1 MSNVAPSANWA
12 GNITFGPEDHR
23 RPATVEALQEVVAQS
38 AADGKRVRA
47 VGAAHSFNRIADVD
61 GVLVSTDDLCRIVE
75 LDATARTVTV
85 EGGIRYAALTAHL
98 HDNGW
103 ALANLPSLP
112 HVSVA
117 GAVATGTHGSGDG
130 NRVLAAA
137 VASLDLVTASGEVL
151 HLDREDAEF
160 AAALVGLGSFGVV
173 ARATLTVEPTYDVRQ
188 WVSVDAPFSGCLE
201 HLDEILASAYSVSLF
216 TDWTGGTFHQIWRKQ
231 RADESN
237 RPVAGLDLA
246 PAEGNVHPIRG
257 ISADA
262 CTAQLGVAGPW
273 HQRLCHFRA
282 DSIPSAGAELQ
293 SEYFVARS
301 DASAALQALGQLSD
315 TLAPLVL
322 ASEVRSVAADRL
334 WLSPAYEQ
342 ASVAVHFTW
351 RPRPSDVATVL
362 PLVEDALAPFAP
374 RPHWAKL
381 TALDGARVRARYP
394 RFADW
399 MAARD
404 RLDPAGVFR
413 NRYLEQ
419 LLA

>member
-1 MSNVAPSANWA
+1 MTNVVPSANWA
-12 GNITFGPEDHR
+12 GNVTFRPEDHR
-23 RPATVEALQEVVAQS
+23 RPATVEALQAVVAQS
-38 AADGKRVRA
+38 AANGKRIRA
-47 VGAAHSFNRIADVD
+47 LGAAHSFNRIADVA
-61 GVLVSTDDLCRIVE
+61 GVLVSTDDLCRVVA
-75 LDATARTVTV
+75 LDETARTVTV
-85 EGGIRYAALTAHL
+85 EGGIRYAALTAYL

-103 ALANLPSLP
+103 ALGNLPSLP

-117 GAVATGTHGSGDG
+117 GAVTTGTHGSGDD
-130 NRVLAAA
+130 NHVLAAA
-137 VASLDLVTASGEVL
+137 VASLDLVTASGDVL

-160 AAALVGLGSFGVV
+160 AAALVGLGCFGVV

-188 WVSVDAPFSGCLE
+188 WVSVDVPFDRCLE
-201 HLDEILASAYSVSLF
+201 NLDEILASAYSVSLF
-216 TDWTGGTFHQIWRKQ
+216 TDWNGEAFHQIWRKQ
-231 RADESN
+231 RVQDAD
-237 RPVAGLDLA
+237 RAVAGLELA
-246 PAEGNVHPIRG
+246 PAEHNVHPIRG
-257 ISADA
+257 MSADA
-262 CTAQLGVAGPW
+262 CTAQLGEAGPW

-282 DSIPSAGAELQ
+282 DSVPSAGAELQ

-301 DASAALQALGQLSD
+301 DAPAALRALGELSD
-315 TLAPLVL
+315 MLAPLVL

-334 WLSPAYEQ
+334 WLSPAYER
-342 ASVAVHFTW
+342 ASVAIHFTW
-351 RPRPSDVATVL
+351 RPLPSEVATAL

-381 TALDGARVRARYP
+381 TALDGARVRACYP

-399 MAARD
+399 TAVRD